1 MAYKYRTDR
10 HRNGNRWRSVTAK
23 NKIMVS
29 NPCVFLGTQKLYHY
43 TTLERAISI
52 LSTNKLFMGRLA
64 SMNDINESYRPLSTY
79 IEPGKSSES
88 KDKERLK
95 GAEKQLQRIRQTS
108 LSVDGEMPGFANPIM
123 WGHYA
128 DRGEG
133 ICIVLDKK
141 ALIRKLK
148 GAGGFH
154 YGLVMYEKDFNP
166 DITIGE
172 NPEIYFLEHMNE
184 IFFKKSDCWKPEQE
198 FRIIR
203 WADNSPAYVDI
214 SGCVIALV
222 MCYARS
228 NDRQEAVFG
237 SESHKK
243 LQLLF
248 PDYPIL
254 EWSTAEC
261 GSNLRDAGGNQ
272 WYPAPDHSIQLD
284 VCIGSDRECVAD
296 TDKS

>member
-1 MAYKYRTDR
+1 MAYKYRADR

-79 IEPGKSSES
+79 IEPGKPSDA
-88 KDKERLK
+88 KNKNQLDD
-95 GAEKQLQRIRQTS
+95 AEKQLQRIRQTS
-108 LSVDGEMPGFANPIM
+108 LSVDGEIPGFANPIM

-128 DRGEG
+128 YRGEG

-141 ALIRKLK
+141 ALIRKLE
-148 GAGGFH
+148 GDRDFH
-154 YGLVMYEKDFNP
+154 YGLVTYEKDFNP
-166 DITIGE
+166 NITIGE

-203 WADNSPAYVDI
+203 WADNYPAYVDI

-228 NDRQEAVFG
+228 YDRQEAVFG
-237 SESHKK
+237 SESYKK

-254 EWSTAEC
+254 EWSTGVC
-261 GSNLRDAGGNQ
+261 GSYLSDAGGNQ
-272 WYPAPDHSIQLD
+272 WYPAPDPLD
-284 VCIGSDRECVAD
+284 MVDL
-296 TDKS
+296 